1 MRRIIACVIVG
12 LVTAIAIYQLKKA
25 RIYLYKPVPLQR
37 IRQVDEWI
45 LLPGIHC
52 WHWQQ

>member
-25 RIYLYKPVPLQR
+25 NVYLYKPIPLQR
-37 IRQVDEWI
+37 IQQVEELVFI
-45 LLPGIHC
+45 PGIHC
-52 WHWQQ
+52 WRW